1 MALQFQLRRGTTAE
15 TKSFTGAVGEV
26 TVDTTKDVVVVHD
39 GVTIG
44 GFPVAARANAD
55 GTISLIKK
63 DGTSAGEINAS
74 GLFNNTLT
82 STNTNQAATAAQA
95 KILNDSKLDKSA
107 ITITGNPPVYGCRA
121 WVNFNGATGAIRNQ
135 GNVMSVVR
143 NGVGNYTINFIVSM
157 PDDNYAPQTTMSH
170 IGAGA
175 GFGIVSQTNTSITL
189 QATYGGD
196 NTIGVFDPSICS
208 LSVFC

>member
-1 MALQFQLRRGTTAE
+1 MAKRLQLRRGTTAQHN
-15 TKSFTGAVGEV
+15 TFTGANGEV
-26 TVDTTKDVVVVHD
+26 TVDTDKKMLVVHD
-39 GVTIG
+39 GTTAG
-44 GFPVAARANAD
+44 GFPVAARANA
-55 GTISLIKK
+55 LLKK
-63 DGTSAGEINAS
+63 DGTVIGVINAT

-157 PDDNYAPQTTMSH
+157 PDDNYAPQTTMSY

-175 GFGIVSQTNTSITL
+175 DFGIVSQTNTSITL

>member
-95 KILNDSKLDKSA
+95 KILNDGKLDKSA
-107 ITITGNPPVYGCRA
+107 IPL
-121 WVNFNGATGAIRNQ
+121 
-135 GNVMSVVR
+135 
-143 NGVGNYTINFIVSM
+143 
-157 PDDNYAPQTTMSH
+157 TT
-170 IGAGA
+170 
-175 GFGIVSQTNTSITL
+175 
-189 QATYGGD
+189 
-196 NTIGVFDPSICS
+196 
-208 LSVFC
+208 